1 MTEADI
7 IAGSKQ
13 KGLQDGSAAAEYR
26 PLLAPGISEDA
37 DDAYH
42 TAYWHALAYLR
53 NPLL

>member
-13 KGLQDGSAAAEYR
+13 KGLQDG
-26 PLLAPGISEDA
+26 SEDA